1 MTKSMVTS
9 EIMSQVDKKIATE
22 FVLNM
27 RLHWASKNIPPSQF
41 GSIVK
46 FCLSLSGINA
56 EFTDGT
62 ANAVC
67 SKMERKARLE
77 VLP

>member
-1 MTKSMVTS
+1 MRQVTS
-9 EIMSQVDKKIATE
+9 QIMANVDKATAIQ

-27 RLHWASKNIPPSQF
+27 RQHWASKAHTPSQF
-41 GSIVK
+41 GPMVK

-56 EFTDGT
+56 DFTDGT

-67 SKMERKARLE
+67 TKMERKAGIE
-77 VLP
+77 ILP